1 MFEISPYGWKKPAKV
16 VTDRIGAGRSARKS
30 SQWGLTFGSSTAGA
44 STWTGF
50 GLVIFLV
57 KLRRLGSLQPG
68 ARAGT
73 ASSPA
78 GRVRIWGG
86 TYFPAT
92 NMVDE
97 MFSVFLEIRKT
108 AWFLLI
114 VLSLSKL
121 FGLSLLASNFL
132 GTFLGIITTWI
143 LLTWRLEVQL
153 ELENDRI
160 D

>member
-1 MFEISPYGWKKPAKV
+1 VEKICDLPAKV

-57 KLRRLGSLQPG
+57 KLRRLGSGQPG

-78 GRVRIWGG
+78 GRARIWGG
-86 TYFPAT
+86 TYLPAT
-92 NMVDE
+92 NIVDE
-97 MFSVFLEIRKT
+97 MFSVFLNS
-108 AWFLLI
+108 
-114 VLSLSKL
+114 VL
-121 FGLSLLASNFL
+121 FL
-132 GTFLGIITTWI
+132 GFNYKTGF
-143 LLTWRLEVQL
+143 
-153 ELENDRI
+153 
-160 D
+160 